1 MLRHAKLQIIGP
13 ATVFAMLLAAE
24 SAAYALALHPSSPML
39 WSLNLQLFGIF
50 QKGRY
55 VLSSQVDIAYVQIVG
70 IGLPLLLAAG
80 YGLAFKRRFALA
92 AASSLTFMY
101 VAFLL
106 CAAYTCDVAWRL
118 APFDIAR
125 ILSGPG
131 AAVVGLLLG
140 ASLLSLIVSH
150 MSYLT
155 ACRAEANGAQSLRL
169 RDGVDRDGGAP
180 VLRGVQ

>member
-1 MLRHAKLQIIGP
+1 MPRHAKLQMIGP
-13 ATVFAMLLAAE
+13 ATVFAALLAAE
-24 SAAYALALHPSSPML
+24 SAAYALALHPSSPTL

-55 VLSSQVDIAYVQIVG
+55 VLSSQVDIAYFQIVG
-70 IGLPLLLAAG
+70 IGLPLLLAAC
-80 YGLAFKRRFALA
+80 YGLVFKHRFALA

-106 CAAYTCDVAWRL
+106 CAAYTYDVAWRM
-118 APFDIAR
+118 APFDIAH

-155 ACRAEANGAQSLRL
+155 ACRAEAHGAQSLRF
-169 RDGVDRDGGAP
+169 RDGLDRDGGAP